1 MKKRWACFCLIT
13 LVGSAVLGGL
23 PSAQALT
30 MKECSAKYKAAQQAG
45 TLQGTMWS
53 DFRKAECNSNTS
65 ASPASSALSGSSS
78 PSDAPKAAPSAA
90 GNAVFPRVV
99 SPKYSNESP
108 GKARMHTCLDQYH
121 ADKADNTL
129 GGLKWIAK
137 GGGYYSQCNKRLKGS
152 SNPAA

>member
-45 TLQGTMWS
+45 TLQGTKWS

-90 GNAVFPRVV
+90 GNAVFPRAVFTKILQRV
-99 SPKYSNESP
+99 SGQGANAHLP
-108 GKARMHTCLDQYH
+108 
-121 ADKADNTL
+121 
-129 GGLKWIAK
+129 
-137 GGGYYSQCNKRLKGS
+137 
-152 SNPAA
+152 